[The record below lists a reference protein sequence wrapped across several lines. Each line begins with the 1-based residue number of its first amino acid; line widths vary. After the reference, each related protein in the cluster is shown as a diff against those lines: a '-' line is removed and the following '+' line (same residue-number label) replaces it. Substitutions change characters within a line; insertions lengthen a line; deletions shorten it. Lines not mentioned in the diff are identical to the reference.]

1 MDVTLLLLH
10 ADDVW
15 RVIGFILIHLV
26 LVEREEAELE
36 EVLDDDSDLELKKN
50 RLFKKKK
57 ICYEDSVIE
66 QTSV

>member
-15 RVIGFILIHLV
+15 RVIRFILIHLV

-36 EVLDDDSDLELKKN
+36 EVLNDDSDLELKKN
-50 RLFKKKK
+50 KQ
-57 ICYEDSVIE
+57 II
-66 QTSV
+66 

>member
-15 RVIGFILIHLV
+15 RVIGFILIQFV

-36 EVLDDDSDLELKKN
+36 EVLDDDSDLELKKHTD
-50 RLFKKKK
+50 
-57 ICYEDSVIE
+57 Y
-66 QTSV
+66 